1 MPSSTSPAAA
11 AEEGRESRA
20 TSQPQRKKRV
30 RHFTEDDRAAHR
42 AFEKERREAFRD
54 RLLAMAELLPS
65 LRDRN
70 PQALSKHIVVE
81 EGITHITALNA
92 RLDEAAQQMHAI
104 VKERDE
110 ILGEL
115 NRWRSQAG
123 IAPRQPSDRNAD
135 PLQQGDHGESSR
147 IGPSPARH
155 PVGVDS
161 PFEPSPEASDLA
173 FQVNMPHAFLGDNAI
188 PDPDPFDTVN
198 PPLPVSFVGPSR
210 MAPDPPVSLGMSKIG
225 ADIQTHADSDP
236 FNNEFTA
243 DMFDANFVL
252 DALQP
257 TTSDGPADHQSTNGL
272 TLDFIPD
279 MQTYTGNYIV

>member
-1 MPSSTSPAAA
+1 MPSSTSPAA

-70 PQALSKHIVVE
+70 PQALSKHVVVE

-92 RLDEAAQQMHAI
+92 RLEEAAQQMHAI
-104 VKERDE
+104 VKERDD
-110 ILGEL
+110 ILSEL

-123 IAPRQPSDRNAD
+123 VAPREPSGRDVD
-135 PLQQGDHGESSR
+135 PPQQGDHGESSR

-173 FQVNMPHAFLGDNAI
+173 FQVNMPHAFLGDNA
-188 PDPDPFDTVN
+188 PPDPFDTVN

-210 MAPDPPVSLGMSKIG
+210 VAPNPPVSLGMSTIG

-236 FNNEFTA
+236 FNNDFAT
-243 DMFDANFVL
+243 DMFDANFIL

-257 TTSDGPADHQSTNGL
+257 STSDGPVDHQPTNGL
-272 TLDFIPD
+272 TLDLIPD
-279 MQTYTGNYIV
+279 MQTYTGDYIV